1 MRHNMAIYTT
11 SQARTSL
18 YKIVDDVQLGEH
30 VHIVGRRSKAV
41 IMSEDEYDDIVDT
54 LYLQS
59 IPGMSQA
66 LQEAD
71 DQPLDKCHK
80 KLDW

>member
-1 MRHNMAIYTT
+1 MAMYTT

-18 YKIVDDVQLGEH
+18 YKIVEDVQLGEP

-41 IMSEDEYDDIVDT
+41 VMSEDEYDNIVET

-59 IPGMSQA
+59 VPGMSQA
-66 LQEAD
+66 LKEAD
-71 DQPLDKCHK
+71 DQPLYRCHK